1 MIFGLILIFTALAT
15 PSWQVAYVREL
26 QQWLQSGLWMSCKT
40 RPSGMHMCSYAFSD
54 DDNYFHATDDF
65 VNISSPAFYTWQRTL
80 LHVFLLGQL
89 CALLSLIS
97 YCFAQSS
104 KLEKVSHALFS
115 GFVAFAALICTGSAI
130 TFAIFSYMVEYRFY
144 HVSVSGVYE
153 KHRGYS
159 FHLALAGSLLYIVA
173 LLLSIPSTVY
183 VIRRDSQLVRAN
195 EQNRMVLAAGG
206 DKTSPKQESDL
217 CEEAPSVCP
226 TTHKRNSLRCA
237 AFQVFHERTDNL
249 REVQMKTPSTKGGR
263 QVRLFPFLVR
273 PMRFFGHLLVS
284 LIVINSTQSP
294 TWL

>member
-1 MIFGLILIFTALAT
+1 MEKKNKLSRRQGAQKIVLKSKALRNVLRNVSIST
-15 PSWQVAYVREL
+15 H
-26 QQWLQSGLWMSCKT
+26 LWRNAFEESQLKIHPAQIVLW
-40 RPSGMHMCSYAFSD
+40 PSGMHMCSYAFSD

-65 VNISSPAFYTWQRTL
+65 VNISSPAFYT
-80 LHVFLLGQL
+80 
-89 CALLSLIS
+89 
-97 YCFAQSS
+97 
-104 KLEKVSHALFS
+104 
-115 GFVAFAALICTGSAI
+115 LICTGSAI

-217 CEEAPSVCP
+217 CEESSTFGMPYYSQEEQFALRSLPSIP
-226 TTHKRNSLRCA
+226 RKNR
-237 AFQVFHERTDNL
+237 
-249 REVQMKTPSTKGGR
+249 
-263 QVRLFPFLVR
+263 
-273 PMRFFGHLLVS
+273 
-284 LIVINSTQSP
+284 
-294 TWL
+294 